1 MYGSSFSGS
10 HARLIF
16 DITAPAGVV
25 YLLSV
30 VYTMLVMMNLLGC
43 FLFYIAYLEND
54 RLDGTWVQKYISATE
69 DVNSTKEALDYIS
82 NQTSPELYLT
92 SLYWAV
98 TTVSL
103 IFTFNIINFAL

>member
-16 DITAPAGVV
+16 NITAPSGVV

-43 FLFYIAYLEND
+43 LLFYIAYLED
-54 RLDGTWVQKYISATE
+54 EELDGTWVQKYISATE
-69 DVNSTKEALDYIS
+69 EVNSTEQAVEYIK

-98 TTVSL
+98 TTVSPP
-103 IFTFNIINFAL
+103 NFDLQFH